1 VAKVET
7 RRVFVGYHHHGD
19 QQAYQRFVGDY
30 SDDLEVFSDHSVERA
45 ADSDDVEYLARVCRD
60 RIKGTSV
67 TVILV
72 GRQTGGRK
80 FVDWEIMD
88 TLDRDHGLVGI
99 LAPGVS
105 DEQAWLPDR
114 LQDNLTSG
122 YAKYYR
128 YPTSAGEV
136 YSIIDEAYQAPASLI
151 NNSRAK
157 RRNNSAR

>member
-1 VAKVET
+1 MARVEK

-19 QQAYQRFVGDY
+19 QKAYEKFVGDY
-30 SDDLEVFSDHSVERA
+30 SDNLQVFSDHSVERA
-45 ADSDDVEYLARVCRD
+45 ADSDDVDYLARVCRE
-60 RIKGTSV
+60 RIQGTSV

-88 TLDRDHGLVGI
+88 TLDRRHGLVGI
-99 LAPGVS
+99 LVPGVS
-105 DEQAWLPDR
+105 EQQAWLPDR
-114 LQDNLTSG
+114 LLDNIRSG

-128 YPTSAGEV
+128 YPTSASEV
-136 YSIIDEAYQAPASLI
+136 YRIIDEAYQAPASLI
-151 NNSRAK
+151 NNTRAK